1 MKNFCFLLLLIL
13 SANTFA
19 NTEKWNGTYHYYSSE
34 ELPDGNAATVESI
47 LTLTPKKCEYS
58 IAGFQFDKS
67 YICKVKEKN
76 NELYLFKVQSGEK
89 LGKVVFKKGKYYLYS
104 DEVLDI
110 KDNLFFKDKQ

>member
-1 MKNFCFLLLLIL
+1 MKKICLLLLIL

-19 NTEKWNGTYHYYSSE
+19 NTDKWNGTYHYYSSE
-34 ELPDGNAATVESI
+34 ELLGGNVATIESV

-58 IAGFQFDKS
+58 IAGFQVDKS

-76 NELYLFKVQSGEK
+76 NELYFFEVQSSEK
-89 LGKVVFKKGKYYLYS
+89 LGKVVIKKGKYYLYS

-110 KDNLFFKDKQ
+110 KDNLLYKD